1 MTQVLDDASS
11 TGNKLTDIYDSLG
24 IALKDSNGQIRST
37 YDILADLAEQW
48 DNLSKNEQE
57 YIALTSAGSNQ
68 VQNFTALMENFSVA
82 VEATATA
89 YSSAGSASKENEKA
103 MDTIEKKLQVLR
115 SQFEQLVLG
124 EGGLQNLAKGLLD
137 VGIAILK
144 FANSDVGQT
153 IIKTTA
159 LISTIALLKK
169 GFIALKEST
178 KLLQLTTLIKD
189 VMALKSGMTTVVSSQ
204 LALDIATKGLTKTLL
219 ANAAAWVKTPFGMIT
234 IAVGAVMALKTA
246 FDHFNEALDKQVE
259 KLDEAKSAYE
269 SAQSELESL
278 ESQLQNVRNEINE
291 INGQGYIDLTDEKQL
306 RLLKEQEASLEHQL
320 LLQQELAEAAKAEY
334 TETAIQTLTDKN
346 INIWKTEDNGLAN
359 KTQANVMEMLEDYT
373 LGLQDAQ
380 EEINSLLAKRSELEQ
395 ANLTETAEYAELNA
409 QIDEAVRAR
418 DDLRYATAE
427 YAEIVNSAIDGADE
441 ENEVVKEA
449 IGYLDNYYSVLD
461 SLGIELEETSDSI
474 VQLSDDEEGLEDN
487 TDNLS
492 SSIESL
498 ASSLGLSNEQLKR
511 FYGLFTA
518 SELEEFL
525 QHLYDIQQTIDE
537 ASGSIDSLQS
547 ALENATEAQA
557 EYSEQGYLTLDTF
570 QSLMGINAEY
580 LVALQNENGQL
591 EINQIT
597 LGNLVEQIKQ
607 AKIQDLQAAAAADV
621 FAYSQGNVGDM
632 SDYAKELVYGFAG
645 GISEVGN
652 QATQALPAIAT
663 FHAAVNGL
671 VEDMGG
677 EVDWHD
683 SGVGAIVNGYLQ
695 VAQEIEEITIGTEN
709 YGKSSSSVHSESTES
724 IEEEES
730 ELEQLQD
737 KYKDVI
743 SFILKQYDKQIDKI
757 KEIKEIEIKSV
768 ENQIDAINKEKD
780 ARLKAIDDEIDA
792 LQKQRDAREKYWEE
806 QLDKLD
812 KENKERE
819 RNIELQEKQQ
829 ALALAQQSNVMVL
842 KDNKFVYTQDE
853 SAVSSA
859 EQGLAETQEQI
870 EYERLKETIEGLRDA
885 ELAQY
890 DDRIQALEDYR
901 NSVEEQYEKQIEQLE
916 EYKDYLEE
924 YYEAQIEALEN
935 EKDSVNEIL
944 EEGIVDQQAYW
955 NTMMEQL
962 NNFVTEWNN
971 LVGSMTFPD
980 ISGSG
985 ITLPSV
991 SAKSTGDN
999 KISAYA
1005 SGKSSIKD
1013 SEIAVVGENP
1023 KYRELVIGSK
1033 LNNDQGT
1040 VMALKRGSGVVNAGA
1055 TNTLASIFNALN
1067 GQNSNAQKVSNNTS
1081 NTTSITIGSISLPE
1095 VKDGKGFVDYL
1106 QNFSADITQMAFAR

>member
-1 MTQVLDDASS
+1 MDSMSA
-11 TGNKLTDIYDSLG
+11 KLNL
-24 IALKDSNGQIRST
+24 LKAQF
-37 YDILADLAEQW
+37 
-48 DNLSKNEQE
+48 QE
-57 YIALTSAGSNQ
+57 
-68 VQNFTALMENFSVA
+68 
-82 VEATATA
+82 
-89 YSSAGSASKENEKA
+89 
-103 MDTIEKKLQVLR
+103 
-115 SQFEQLVLG
+115 LVLG

-246 FDHFNEALDKQVE
+246 FDHFNEALDEQVE

-346 INIWKTEDNGLAN
+346 INIWKTEDNGLAYN
-359 KTQANVMEMLEDYT
+359 TQANVMEMLEDYT

-695 VAQEIEEITIGTEN
+695 VAQEIEKITIGTEN

-768 ENQIDAINKEKD
+768 ESQIDAINKEKD

-812 KENKERE
+812 KENEERE

-962 NNFVTEWNN
+962 NNFVTEWNK
-971 LVGSMTFPD
+971 LVASMTFPD

-1013 SEIAVVGENP
+1013 SEMAVVGENP